1 MFNKSNS
8 ASVSPKKGT
17 ESENKQQNNLASTTP
32 DSAPKA
38 SLPSQSGSSI
48 GRYTDV
54 QGDIFSDENL
64 TIDGNVEGT
73 VTCKAKTVTLG
84 QEGSL
89 DGNIYAHTLHVS
101 GRVEGNLVALEK
113 VTIHDGANVSG
124 TIITP
129 NLIIEDGSKFRGSI
143 DMDPANEIFERIF
156 DSGAHKAPSSSSP
169 GTAAVSKATLSPKAK
184 TTDTDSASKNNQQAG
199 DEQSAQ
205 KAH

>member
-1 MFNKSNS
+1 MFNKSNP
-8 ASVSPKKGT
+8 ASVPSKKSA
-17 ESENKQQNNLASTTP
+17 EPEKKQHNNVANIAS

-129 NLIIEDGSKFRGSI
+129 SLIIEDGSKFRGSI

-156 DSGAHKAPSSSSP
+156 DSGTHKTPAA
-169 GTAAVSKATLSPKAK
+169 GTAAVSKATLSSKAK
-184 TTDTDSASKNNQQAG
+184 TADADSASKNNQQAG
-199 DEQSAQ
+199 DEESAK
-205 KAH
+205 KAN

>member
-8 ASVSPKKGT
+8 ASVSPKKSV
-17 ESENKQQNNLASTTP
+17 EPENKQQNNLASIP
-32 DSAPKA
+32 PESAPKA

-156 DSGAHKAPSSSSP
+156 DSGTHKTPAA

-184 TTDTDSASKNNQQAG
+184 TADTDSASKNNQQAG
-199 DEQSAQ
+199 DEESA
-205 KAH
+205 KKTN

>member
-1 MFNKSNS
+1 MFNKSS
-8 ASVSPKKGT
+8 STSVTPKKGA
-17 ESENKQQNNLASTTP
+17 EPENKQQNNLASIAP

-38 SLPSQSGSSI
+38 SLPSESGSLI

-129 NLIIEDGSKFRGSI
+129 SLIIEDGSKFRGSI

-156 DSGAHKAPSSSSP
+156 DSGTHKTPTA

-184 TTDTDSASKNNQQAG
+184 TADTDNASKNNQQAG
-199 DEQSAQ
+199 DEESAK
-205 KAH
+205 KAN

>member
-1 MFNKSNS
+1 MFNKST
-8 ASVSPKKGT
+8 APAVSSKKGA
-17 ESENKQQNNLASTTP
+17 EHENKQQNNLASIAP

-156 DSGAHKAPSSSSP
+156 DSGTQKAPAAS
-169 GTAAVSKATLSPKAK
+169 TAAVSKATLSPKAK
-184 TTDTDSASKNNQQAG
+184 TTSTDNASKNNQQSG
-199 DEQSAQ
+199 DEESAK
-205 KAH
+205 KAN

>member
-1 MFNKSNS
+1 MFNKSS
-8 ASVSPKKGT
+8 STSVTPKKGA
-17 ESENKQQNNLASTTP
+17 EPENKQQNNLASIAP

-38 SLPSQSGSSI
+38 SLPSEPGSLI

-73 VTCKAKTVTLG
+73 VTCKTKTVTLG
-84 QEGSL
+84 QEGSV

-113 VTIHDGANVSG
+113 ITIHDGANVSG

-129 NLIIEDGSKFRGSI
+129 SLIIEDGSKFRGSI

-156 DSGAHKAPSSSSP
+156 DSGTHKTPAA
-169 GTAAVSKATLSPKAK
+169 GTAAVKKATLSPKAK
-184 TTDTDSASKNNQQAG
+184 TADTDNASKNNQQAG
-199 DEQSAQ
+199 DEESAK
-205 KAH
+205 KAN

>member
-1 MFNKSNS
+1 MFNKSS
-8 ASVSPKKGT
+8 STSVSPKKGA
-17 ESENKQQNNLASTTP
+17 EHENKQQKNLASIAP

-156 DSGAHKAPSSSSP
+156 DSGAHKAPTS
-169 GTAAVSKATLSPKAK
+169 GTAAVSKATLSAK
-184 TTDTDSASKNNQQAG
+184 TKTTGTDNASKNNQQAG
-199 DEQSAQ
+199 DEESAK
-205 KAH
+205 KAN

>member
-8 ASVSPKKGT
+8 TSVSPKKGA
-17 ESENKQQNNLASTTP
+17 EPENKQQSSLASIAP

-129 NLIIEDGSKFRGSI
+129 NLIIEDGSKFRGNI

-156 DSGAHKAPSSSSP
+156 DTGTHKAPSSS

-199 DEQSAQ
+199 DEQSAK
-205 KAH
+205 KAN